1 MRNASVAAI
10 CALALGAAS
19 AARAEPASP
28 LYQTGKQ
35 DWLAAL
41 YPEAY
46 DPLFAFRG
54 QPYGRTAEV
63 DYMLGTSACR
73 ISGKRAWGA
82 NVLNYIQYAYPLT
95 TQSRRQVAAEY
106 GLCRGSGALAP
117 VANATG
123 LQSGRLVAAGAT
135 ARGKLYY
142 MPGPSGQPAAAYP
155 AFRVHEIPPADL
167 LAREVALGQPER
179 AAAALAAALPAGAR
193 TKVIGRFAF
202 VAAAGQSDAE
212 LARLADVLEA
222 YVRFLQRTYGLKPPD
237 RYVTLYLLP
246 DIAAVQ
252 TVALKAHGLN
262 VSPSTLGYA
271 YPDDLSVVATI
282 QGAEA
287 GTLLHE
293 LFHLL
298 VRQSFGDVPQ
308 WLDEGVASLYEV
320 SARQGDTFRGQPNWR
335 GRVLADFRSEAP
347 KLDALVASPWFGF
360 DRADPGDPQNW
371 SREDSAQIV
380 GAYLATARYF
390 ALFLQER
397 GRLNSVYQAFRSR
410 DPGEAADPGLQSV
423 RLVER
428 ALGKPIEGV
437 QAEYEAWLPH
447 VLGDDASTP
456 PSRGPDRFP
465 NAAPRNADDYA
476 RTLNAIDNGPL
487 NAANIAP
494 NAAPPNAA
502 QSKAPLNAS
511 KAPPER

>member
-1 MRNASVAAI
+1 MRSAEAAAV
-10 CALALGAAS
+10 CALALATAFAAF
-19 AARAEPASP
+19 AEPTSP

-73 ISGKRAWGA
+73 IQGRRAWGA

-95 TQSRRQVAAEY
+95 TASRAQVAGEY
-106 GLCRGSGALAP
+106 KLCRDSGALP
-117 VANATG
+117 RVSNATD
-123 LQSGRLVAAGAT
+123 LQLGRMVAAGAT

-155 AFRVHEIPPADL
+155 AFRVQEIPPADL
-167 LAREVALGQPER
+167 LAREVTLGQPER
-179 AAAALAAALPAGAR
+179 VAAALAAAVPTGAR
-193 TKVIGRFAF
+193 TRVIGRFAF
-202 VAAAGQSDAE
+202 VTAAGQTDAQ
-212 LARLADVLEA
+212 LAQLADTLEA
-222 YVRFLQRTYGLKPPD
+222 YVRFLGRAYGLKPPD

-246 DIAAVQ
+246 DIDTVQ
-252 TVALKAHGLN
+252 KVALKAHGLN

-271 YPDDLSVVATI
+271 YPDDLSVVAMI
-282 QGAEA
+282 HGAQA

-320 SARQGDTFRGQPNWR
+320 SARQGDAFRGQPNWR
-335 GRVLADFRSEAP
+335 GRVLIEFRYEAP
-347 KLDALVASPWFGF
+347 KLSALVASPWFGF

-371 SREDSAQIV
+371 SRDDAAQTV
-380 GAYLATARYF
+380 AAYLATARYF

-397 GRLNSVYQAFRSR
+397 GRLNAVYDAFRGR

-437 QAEYEAWLPH
+437 QAEYDAWLPQA
-447 VLGDDASTP
+447 LKDDLSGGSNSIPNTVP
-456 PSRGPDRFP
+456 NTGPMNAANTAPLNAVANRPADPP
-465 NAAPRNADDYA
+465 NAAPM
-476 RTLNAIDNGPL
+476 
-487 NAANIAP
+487 
-494 NAAPPNAA
+494 
-502 QSKAPLNAS
+502 NAS
-511 KAPPER
+511 KAAPPR